1 MKRILFAALIAG
13 AWANTA
19 IAETFDW
26 SGIYGGVSVGAR
38 WSDMDYNAPYR
49 LYEDTWST
57 SGTGISGGG
66 FVGYNFTYNNLVFGP
81 EISAMFSNADGDSL
95 PEISGSYR
103 GEETLRTK
111 GNLAANFRAGYAI
124 GRVLPFVTVGFAKSW
139 YDQRFFSTNGTT
151 TYTWTDHFNRTGW
164 NIGAGTD
171 WAVTNHIFARAE
183 YRYFD
188 MGEPDIAGSNWSRK
202 FKQHVATL
210 GIGYKF

>member
-19 IAETFDW
+19 IAEDYDW

-38 WSDMDYNAPYR
+38 WSDMDYKAPYR

-57 SGTGISGGG
+57 SGTGFTAGG
-66 FVGYNFTYNNLVFGP
+66 FVGYNFMYNNIVFGP
-81 EISAMFSNADGDSL
+81 EVSAMFSDADGNST

-111 GNLAANFRAGYAI
+111 ATASANIRIGYAF
-124 GRVLPFVTVGFAKSW
+124 GTVLPYVTGGFARSW
-139 YDQRFFSTNGTT
+139 YDHRMFSTNGNLS
-151 TYTWTDHFNRTGW
+151 YAWTDHFTRSGW

-171 WAVTNHIFARAE
+171 WAMTEHLFARVE

-188 MGEPDIAGSNWSRK
+188 MGNPDIPGSNWSRK
-202 FKQHVATL
+202 FKQQTATL